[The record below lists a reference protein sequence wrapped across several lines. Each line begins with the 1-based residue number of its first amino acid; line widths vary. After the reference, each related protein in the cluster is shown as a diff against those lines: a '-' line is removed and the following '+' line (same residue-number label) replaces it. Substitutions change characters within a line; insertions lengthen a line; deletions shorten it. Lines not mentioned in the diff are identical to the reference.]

1 MTFFQNYR
9 ENFDNFTEE
18 RKMKRKEVK
27 RKRGR
32 RRENNGAVLN
42 KNN

>member
-9 ENFDNFTEE
+9 ENFVNFREE
-18 RKMKRKEVK
+18 RKMKREEEVK

-32 RRENNGAVLN
+32 RRE
-42 KNN
+42 K